1 MRNVLL
7 FILSILFA
15 FEANS
20 QVLKNTNL
28 NLNAGGV
35 IYDVAYDSYYDA
47 YVVVGDFTSIN
58 GQARN
63 NLAFVD
69 ANTLAVLPQA
79 PIASIDGAIRSVE
92 VVNLVINN
100 PTLGNGLRNYI
111 YLGGNFTTINTQ
123 NKISIARLIS
133 THYYSQPPVGGIAD
147 YSVHTIWD
155 AEFYSWASPEY
166 GVHAFHLM
174 GDTLIAVGE
183 FNNVGASYLTG
194 DYHRKAIAIDADNS
208 TFLTKNITFMNGVNP
223 FYAGSNEPLQGIEQ
237 LDDRLFL
244 YGEADNLELINEYD
258 LNGNFIQQIE
268 YCNPNNASVLDFEP
282 HPSSVDTILFA
293 LEGSQYGTGTYYITS
308 YLNDG
313 TSWNCPGISSTNT
326 MLNFPSM
333 GQLNHIESYKDYV
346 FNLGSNFNSLFV
358 SKRNGTNTA
367 PITASFSLNA
377 NWSSSYPSISY
388 QPCLKVKDDFLFFS
402 SNALTLVDGTIRTGF
417 AIFCLEPRDA
427 QPFTSFDN
435 TACEGDSSIYSIPQA
450 EFADGYRWTYS
461 GTGAMYRTLGSSTWL
476 PLSTEILSGAN
487 MNSIEIYFPIGVTGG
502 TLTVEPYSV
511 CNTATDYQFSQG
523 QSDVIT
529 INAVPDLLLDPTHT
543 LNCYSD
549 TALIV
554 AQSSNSNVTFDWLYN
569 GGGNTSTND
578 TILITPTNLQGFDST
593 YYVLTLTDTITGCTN
608 VDSTFFTFDLTAD
621 PLVSSLVT
629 TTPAEWNCDTDSMLI
644 LSNQSGFIVQWE
656 DPASPGIFYS
666 DPFTIY
672 STPNG
677 YYNMHGVQIS
687 NGCEIQEPFGAFV
700 VDTVKANGMLV
711 GYNYVNGGTAI
722 DTLTC
727 ANPSITI
734 QCDVTAPF
742 AANSTAEWLDASGT
756 PTGSNQITLS
766 EQDANGA
773 SFIVRQFRTINN
785 DNGCTKVYNV
795 LILCDFATPLLQS
808 MSDQTINCSQSE
820 VLLTHSLSATSNVTQ
835 GWLDATGSQTFA
847 DTISATSMGEYYY
860 QATSAVNGC
869 SNTDT
874 VSVTQ
879 SLDLLLDMPQ
889 DTLICPNEVVTISP
903 NLIGNTET
911 PSFIWSTGS
920 TNPSESAT
928 GGVDSELIVTVS
940 TPSGCSGTDTT
951 LILITAPV
959 DATVTAFVGC
969 TDGSLEIT
977 NITGGSGNYQY
988 SLDGTT
994 WQTST
999 NFPSLAFGTYNVFV
1013 LDSLGCVYDTTALLD
1028 GTASTID
1035 MLFAAS
1041 TYNEEGDTIIL
1052 VNITDFTGLDSVEWV
1067 YPPTANVT
1075 YEDDSV
1081 VILSMIDGGWYDIEL
1096 IGYQGTNCSY
1106 SYTAP
1111 VFFGD
1116 HAPLFDD
1123 STQQLGILE
1132 FNVLPNF
1139 MSTSTLTP
1147 FDVVIEFGTAQ
1158 NYTILVT
1165 NSLGQPIPS
1174 MSFSGYGTSVSQ
1186 TFNFPSGTAA
1196 GTYRVHVIADRDAR
1210 QQTITLF

>member
-1 MRNVLL
+1 MKRFLT
-7 FILSILFA
+7 ILIFTCLSTVTY
-15 FEANS
+15 S

-47 YVVVGDFTSIN
+47 YVVVGEFTSIN
-58 GQARN
+58 GQTRN

-69 ANTLAVLPQA
+69 ASTFSLLPQA

-92 VVNLVINN
+92 VVNLSVNN
-100 PTLGNGLRNYI
+100 PTLGLGMRNYI
-111 YLGGNFTTINTQ
+111 YLGGNFTTVNTQ
-123 NKISIARLIS
+123 NKVSIARLIS

-147 YSVHTIWD
+147 YTVHTVWD
-155 AEFYSWASPEY
+155 AELYSWASPEY

-208 TFLTKNITFMNGVNP
+208 TFLTKNITFMNGAIP
-223 FYAGSNEPLQGIEQ
+223 FNAGSNEPLQGIEQ

-268 YCNPNNASVLDFEP
+268 YCNPNSNTVFDFEP
-282 HPSSVDTILFA
+282 HPSSLDTVLFSYESTTA
-293 LEGSQYGTGTYYITS
+293 ASGTYYIAS

-313 TSWNCPGISSTNT
+313 TLWNCPGTSVSNT
-326 MLNFPSM
+326 MLDFPNM
-333 GQLNHIESYKDYV
+333 GRVNYIESYKDYL
-346 FNLGSNFNSLFV
+346 FTAGANTNSLFTV
-358 SKRNGTNTA
+358 KRNGTANV
-367 PITASFSLNA
+367 PILNSTSLNN
-377 NWSSSYPSISY
+377 NWYLNYPNLSAA
-388 QPCLKVKDDFLFFS
+388 PCLKVKDDFLFFS
-402 SNALTLVDGTIRTGF
+402 TNALSSVDGTTRTGL
-417 AIFCLEPRDA
+417 AVFCLEPRDA
-427 QPFTSFDN
+427 QPFTSFDY
-435 TACEGDSSIYSIPQA
+435 TACEGDSSIYTIPQA

-461 GTGAMYRTLGSSTWL
+461 GTGVMYRTLGSSTWL
-476 PLSTEILSGAN
+476 PLSTEILSGVN
-487 MNSIEIYFPIGVTGG
+487 MNSIEIYFPIGSTGG
-502 TLTVEPYSV
+502 TLSVEPYSV

-523 QSDVIT
+523 QSDVLT
-529 INAVPDLLLDPTHT
+529 INAVPDILLDPTHS

-554 AQSSNSNVTFDWLYN
+554 AQSSNSNVKFDWLYN

-578 TILITPTNLQGFDST
+578 TILITPTNFEGFDST

-621 PLVSSLVT
+621 PLVPSLVT
-629 TTPAEWNCDTDSMLI
+629 TNPLEWNCDTDSMLI

-656 DPASPGIFYS
+656 DPASPGTFYP

-677 YYNMHGVQIS
+677 SYNMHGIQVS
-687 NGCEIQEPFGAFV
+687 NGCETQQAFGAFV
-700 VDTVKANGMLV
+700 VDTIKANGMLV
-711 GYNYVNGGTAI
+711 GYNYVDGGTPI

-734 QCDVTAPF
+734 QCGVTAPF
-742 AANSTAEWLDASGT
+742 TANSTAEWLDASGT
-756 PTGSNQITLS
+756 PTGSNQMTLS

-773 SFIVRQFRTINN
+773 SFIVRQFRTTNN
-785 DNGCTKVYNV
+785 DSGCTKEYNV
-795 LILCDFATPLLQS
+795 LILCDFAPPLLQS

-820 VLLTHSLSATSNVTQ
+820 VVLTHSLSATSNVSQ
-835 GWLDATGSQTFA
+835 GWLDGSGSQTYS
-847 DTISATSMGEYYY
+847 DTITATSMGEYYY
-860 QATSAVNGC
+860 QAISDTNGC
-869 SNTDT
+869 MNVDT

-879 SLDLLLDMPQ
+879 SFDLLINMPQ

-903 NLIGNTET
+903 SVIGNTET
-911 PSFIWSTGS
+911 PSFVWSTGS
-920 TNPSESAT
+920 TNQSENAT

-959 DATVTAFVGC
+959 DVTVTAFVGC

-999 NFPSLAFGTYNVFV
+999 NFPSLSFGTYTVSIQ
-1013 LDSLGCVYDTTALLD
+1013 DDLGCIYDTTALLN

-1052 VNITDFTGLDSVEWV
+1052 VNITDFTGLDSVEWA
-1067 YPPTANVT
+1067 YPSTANVT

-1081 VILSMIDGGWYDIEL
+1081 VILSMVGGGWYDIEL
-1096 IGYQGTNCSY
+1096 IGYQGSSCSY

-1123 STQQLGILE
+1123 STQQYGILE
-1132 FNVLPNF
+1132 FDVLPNF

-1174 MSFSGYGTSVSQ
+1174 MSVTGYGTSVSQ
-1186 TFNFPSGTAA
+1186 TFNFPSSTAA

-1210 QQTITLF
+1210 QQIITLF